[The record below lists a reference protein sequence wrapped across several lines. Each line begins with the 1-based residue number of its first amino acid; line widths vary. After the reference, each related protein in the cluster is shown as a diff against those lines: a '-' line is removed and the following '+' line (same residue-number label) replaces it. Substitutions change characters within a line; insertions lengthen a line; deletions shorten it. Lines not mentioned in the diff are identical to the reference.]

1 MSEPITTRIN
11 NNVKAVWNVDDPIY
25 KVAICNS
32 DGTIPS
38 TITKPTDIDIGA
50 IASELEYLR
59 LFSLSLIKQLTLTN
73 ASTDFLKYTLEN
85 FFGSYR
91 LDGETDAEWLNRV
104 IATVFQPKVS
114 RAAIIYALRAYSNQ
128 EPEIEDGSGSSA
140 FSNVCFAGRNKKYL
154 TTFKGKT
161 FFVFP
166 ATANDFSSL
175 YFFIIITIYQN
186 NTANVMNAVN
196 VINKM
201 IAAGIKY
208 ALQIKGFKAI
218 TENFYYCS
226 GNISSAIKI
235 DSLNSQLGTFPD
247 DFTRYDAIKYNSG
260 KYSATGEY
268 VGIFKGM
275 SVFNSVTLKSTG
287 TVYYQIAESTDG
299 VVFEIYSTKVLVGTT
314 STVALTKKYF
324 KLRFIFDTAT
334 WTDTTTSA
342 HIDSIT

>member
-11 NNVKAVWNVDDPIY
+11 NNLKAVWNVDDPIY
-25 KVAICNS
+25 KVCICNA

-38 TITKPTDIDIGA
+38 TITKPTDIAIGA

-59 LFSLSLIKQLTLTN
+59 LFSLSLVKQLVLTN

-85 FFGSYR
+85 YFGSYR
-91 LDGETDAEWLNRV
+91 LEGETDSAWLTRV

-140 FSNVCFAGRNKKYL
+140 FSNVCFAGRNKKYS
-154 TTFKGKT
+154 TTYKGKI
-161 FFVFP
+161 FYVFP
-166 ATANDFSSL
+166 AISNDFSSL
-175 YFFIIITIYQN
+175 YFFIIITLYQN
-186 NTANVMNAVN
+186 NTTNVQNAIN
-196 VINKM
+196 VINKV

-208 ALQIKGFKAI
+208 VLQLKGFKAI
-218 TENFYYCS
+218 SENMYYCS
-226 GNISSAIKI
+226 GNISYAIKI
-235 DSLNSQLGTFPD
+235 DSLNSQMGTFPD
-247 DFTRYDAIKYNSG
+247 DFIRYDSVNYNSTT
-260 KYSATGEY
+260 YSATGEY

-299 VVFEIYSTKVLVGTT
+299 VVFDPYSTKALIGTT
-314 STVALTKKYF
+314 VTVALTKKYF
-324 KLRFIFDTAT
+324 KLRLIFDTAT
-334 WTDTTTSA
+334 WTDTITSA